1 MRQTSSSIPTE
12 TEWLE
17 APSGGGMRLDLL
29 LATIPEVKSRNA
41 AQKMIEAGRVRISGK
56 KELRSSRILR
66 ANDCVEYMLPAPD
79 AVPAEAG
86 VDLHLSVLHED
97 DDCFVI
103 EKPAGIAVHTGNGMS
118 RNDTTILDGLRF
130 LFRKRKLP
138 FSVSEVLVHR
148 LDKETTGCLLIA
160 KNPKAHMALQK
171 QFEKRTVSKF
181 YLALV
186 SGVPSPAAAMIDA
199 PIGRHTGD
207 RTKMSIIQT
216 GKTRNAAT
224 TYRTLTTSNGM
235 SLLSCELHTG
245 RTHQIRVHLL
255 SIGHPILG
263 DAKYETMKSLKMTA
277 LMQIDFLC
285 LHAWKLS
292 FVSPTSKK
300 KISVSCQLPK
310 KFENFLSEHDMKLT
324 V

>member
-1 MRQTSSSIPTE
+1 MHQWI
-12 TEWLE
+12 E
-17 APSGGGMRLDLL
+17 APSGSGMRLDLL
-29 LATIPEVKSRNA
+29 LATIPAIKSRNA
-41 AQKMIEAGRVRISGK
+41 AQKMIEAGQVRISGK
-56 KELRSSRILR
+56 KELRSSRMLR
-66 ANDCVEYMLPAPD
+66 ATDCVEYMLPEPD
-79 AVPAEAG
+79 TVPAEAG
-86 VDLHLSVLHED
+86 VDLHLNVLHED
-97 DDCFVI
+97 DDCLVI
-103 EKPAGIAVHTGNGMS
+103 EKPAGIAVHTGNGMA
-118 RNDTTILDGLRF
+118 RNDTTILDGIRF
-130 LFRKRKLP
+130 LFQKRRIP

-186 SGVPSPAAAMIDA
+186 SGVPSPKAAMIDA

-207 RTKMSIIQT
+207 RTRMSIIQT

-224 TYRTLTTSNGM
+224 TYRTLSSAHGM
-235 SLLSCELHTG
+235 ALLSCELHTG

-263 DAKYETMKSLKMTA
+263 DSKYESMKSLKLTA
-277 LMQIDFLC
+277 EKQIDFLC

-292 FVSPTSKK
+292 FMSPTSKK
-300 KISVSCQLPK
+300 KISVTCQLPK
-310 KFENFLSEHDMKLT
+310 KYAEFLEENEMKLT